1 VLYWAVIFLVISFVA
16 GVCGFASVAAA
27 AAGMAEILF
36 FICVALFVITLA
48 MGIALGRRISPD
60 G

>member
-1 VLYWAVIFLVISFVA
+1 MLYWAVIFLVISIVA
-16 GVCGFASVAAA
+16 GVFGFGGVAAA
-27 AAGMAEILF
+27 AAGIAEILF

-48 MGIALGRRISPD
+48 MGIARARRISPE